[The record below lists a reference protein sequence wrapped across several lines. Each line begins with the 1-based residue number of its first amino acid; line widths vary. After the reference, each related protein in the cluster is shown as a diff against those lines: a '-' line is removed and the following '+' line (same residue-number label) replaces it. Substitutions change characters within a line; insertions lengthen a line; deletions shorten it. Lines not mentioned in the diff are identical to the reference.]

1 MSVTPHVVVTGASA
15 GIGAGIARAYAR
27 AGARLSLVARR
38 GAPMQALLDES
49 GATGRVFEADLATPE
64 KATSWLGDAVATFGE
79 PDILINNAGA
89 QIVGRTAIGDPD
101 DGERTLRL
109 NLFTPLR
116 LVRAVLP
123 GMLARQSGTIVNIAS
138 MAALAPTLGMTYYN
152 AGKAG
157 IAAASEALRGEVRK
171 SGVNVVTVY
180 PGPIP
185 TDMGNAGFAAYE
197 STWMLKMQSVGTVD
211 ELARRVVR
219 AVERREA
226 RVIYPGGTYALARWM
241 PPLTRWMVDH
251 FTPPL
256 K

>member
-1 MSVTPHVVVTGASA
+1 MSIPLHVVVTGASA

-38 GAPMQALLDES
+38 GAPMQALLDET

-64 KATSWLGDAVATFGE
+64 RSTVWLADAIAAFGE
-79 PDILINNAGA
+79 PDVLVNNAGA
-89 QIVGRTAIGDPD
+89 QVVGHTAAGDPD

-109 NLFTPLR
+109 NVFTPLR
-116 LVRAVLP
+116 LIRAVLP
-123 GMLARQSGTIVNIAS
+123 GMLERKSGTIVNIAS

-171 SGVNVVTVY
+171 SGVNVITVY

-197 STWMLKMQSVGTVD
+197 PTWMLKMQAVGTVD

-226 RVIYPGGTYALARWM
+226 RVIYPGGTYTLARWM
-241 PPLTRWMVDH
+241 PPLTRWVVDR

-256 K
+256 R